1 MTSPR
6 VLLNAHNIR
15 AKKKLGQNFL
25 TDPSTAQMIVN
36 RGNLSPEDVILEIGA
51 GLGALTLPASNISK
65 KIFAVEKDSQ
75 IIELLKT
82 ELLANDLSNVVLISD
97 NILDIDINALADEA
111 KSKIV
116 VMGNLPYNI
125 SSQVLVKL
133 IESRKCLSKAI
144 LMFQKELAQRITA
157 TAGCKDYSRLTVMI
171 QYCSD
176 IKSVATVKANLFF
189 PKPKV
194 DSEVLEI
201 KFKQKPDYIVN
212 DEPFLFDVIK
222 AGFGKRRKTLKNALS
237 NSMIEIDVKT
247 ILDALNCS
255 GIDSRRRAETL
266 TVSEFVNLSNCLKE
280 VLDS

>member
-6 VLLNAHNIR
+6 VLLNAYNIR
-15 AKKKLGQNFL
+15 AKKNLGQNFL
-25 TDPSTAQMIVN
+25 SDPSTARMIVN
-36 RGNLSPEDVILEIGA
+36 RGNISPEDVILEIGA
-51 GLGALTLPASNISK
+51 GLGALTLPASHISK
-65 KIFAVEKDSQ
+65 KVFAVEKDRQ

-82 ELLANDLSNVVLISD
+82 ELLANDLSNVVLMGN

-111 KSKIV
+111 NSKIV
-116 VMGNLPYNI
+116 VIGNLPYNI
-125 SSQVLVKL
+125 SSQILVKL
-133 IESRKCLSKAI
+133 IESRKCLSRAI

-157 TAGCKDYSRLTVMI
+157 SPGCKDYSRLTVMI

-201 KFKQKPDYIVN
+201 KFKEKPDLLVN
-212 DEPFLFDVIK
+212 DEPFLFEVIK
-222 AGFGKRRKTLKNALS
+222 AAFGKRRKTLKNALS
-237 NSMIEIDVKT
+237 NSMLQVDSKNV
-247 ILDALNCS
+247 LNALKCS
-255 GIDSRRRAETL
+255 SIDSRRRAETL